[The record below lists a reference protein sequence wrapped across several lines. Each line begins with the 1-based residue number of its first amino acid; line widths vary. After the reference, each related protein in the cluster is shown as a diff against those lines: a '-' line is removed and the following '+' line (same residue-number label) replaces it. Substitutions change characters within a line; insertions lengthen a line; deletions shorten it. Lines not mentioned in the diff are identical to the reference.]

1 MKRTHC
7 IERAAYSFSLYWV
20 SNLHL
25 TASIFQLYSSP
36 QRTQLSLQPT
46 ATHLPRGHLCVM
58 IVGETLRYK
67 SIFSLCPFSHR
78 PGVYFW
84 STYQSLT
91 CLILFLH
98 LCLECFTL
106 LPSGADL
113 CLLGRESGEKA
124 EDSCYGLSGIQASSE
139 NSAKPGGER
148 GSWSVSLFSR
158 I

>member
-1 MKRTHC
+1 M
-7 IERAAYSFSLYWV
+7 
-20 SNLHL
+20 HL
-25 TASIFQLYSSP
+25 TASIFQFYSSL
-36 QRTQLSLQPT
+36 QRTEQSLQQT

-58 IVGETLRYK
+58 IVGEALRYK
-67 SIFSLCPFSHR
+67 SIFSLCPFSQW

-98 LCLECFTL
+98 LCLECFAL

-124 EDSCYGLSGIQASSE
+124 EDSCYGLSGTQASSE
-139 NSAKPGGER
+139 NSVKLGRER

-158 I
+158 IEVCVFVFQCARLVQII